1 MSHCK
6 TIFISLSIFVPI
18 PFSRTKNMKRS
29 LSLRV
34 QILIHRKRFFLHF
47 RCKYLAAEGFQ
58 GARKLT
64 KRIRTD
70 QRGESIS
77 ELRDYIGRGAN
88 TRIGK
93 SAANGKSLK
102 YTHTTPFISRWHNK
116 TKRGN
121 NKNINKNQMH
131 EVQILK
137 SCIAKIN
144 QFKALNSM
152 LGLNVWNRT
161 LLALELIALSVA
173 NTRAHLT
180 LSPEIR

>member
-1 MSHCK
+1 
-6 TIFISLSIFVPI
+6 
-18 PFSRTKNMKRS
+18 MKRS

-102 YTHTTPFISRWHNK
+102 YTHTQRHSFRGGTIKRNGATIK
-116 TKRGN
+116 TS
-121 NKNINKNQMH
+121 I
-131 EVQILK
+131 
-137 SCIAKIN
+137 KI
-144 QFKALNSM
+144 KC
-152 LGLNVWNRT
+152 T
-161 LLALELIALSVA
+161 KCKY
-173 NTRAHLT
+173 
-180 LSPEIR
+180 